1 MVFEQKMISSRPSKY
16 EDALLN
22 NIVTTEDG
30 EYVSI
35 LEWIEQKIRTNKEFT
50 VDMKYMKKILGP
62 EFRKKNDDA
71 IGVSLR
77 SILEKYNIDL
87 RRKLHHDGMKLIIH
101 YLTG

>member
-1 MVFEQKMISSRPSKY
+1 MRPSKY

-35 LEWIEQKIRTNKEFT
+35 LEWIEQKISTNKEFT
-50 VDMKYMKKILGP
+50 VDMAYMKKILGP
-62 EFRKKNDDA
+62 EFRKKNDDS

-77 SILEKYNIDL
+77 GILEKYNIDM
-87 RRKLHHDGMKLIIH
+87 RRKLHHDGMKLIMRS
-101 YLTG
+101 LTG